1 MVIGTNLMPTWI
13 PNFGCGEEGN
23 FIGCRVQQWYST
35 AVKTALLWN
44 SAIVMQQG
52 CKNSTAGRARPL
64 VCSAET
70 AWCFSSSLENT
81 AFSFLWK
88 VGSLSHKRAGLYKQK
103 SPPLVPDCSILMQMR
118 TPNHHSLIGPRT
130 LSWLIRI
137 EPLWLVESVQ
147 LWLDGESFSPIGW
160 KRTPELLYKAWL
172 RWQKHSAETG
182 SFPQNLLQGVQFV
195 WEAPVQEQL
204 LGIWCFVLVYCP
216 VSHWEPFLVGVF
228 FFFFLSGFTLTFPGC
243 WDIW

>member
-103 SPPLVPDCSILMQMR
+103 SHPW
-118 TPNHHSLIGPRT
+118 SLIGLSSCKWRLQIST
-130 LSWLIRI
+130 VWLVQKSLSWLVRR
-137 EPLWLVESVQ
+137 ESLWSLGVAQ
-147 LWLDGESFSPIGW
+147 LWLDGESLRPIGW
-160 KRTPELLYKAWL
+160 NRIPE
-172 RWQKHSAETG
+172 T
-182 SFPQNLLQGVQFV
+182 
-195 WEAPVQEQL
+195 
-204 LGIWCFVLVYCP
+204 
-216 VSHWEPFLVGVF
+216 
-228 FFFFLSGFTLTFPGC
+228 
-243 WDIW
+243 